1 MRISRNSDYLNLLFS
16 SGVTPDRNM
25 NVERDSVDEN
35 VDRDEDRDKQGLRAT
50 ACDIQND
57 TDDLE
62 QANPKSAFNSK
73 KALWA
78 FLVLCYSV
86 CRDFLRCVLKLNLV
100 E

>member
-1 MRISRNSDYLNLLFS
+1 MRLSRNSDYLNLLFG
-16 SGVTPDRNM
+16 SGVTSDRNM

-35 VDRDEDRDKQGLRAT
+35 VDRDEDGDKQGLRAT
-50 ACDIQND
+50 ERDIQNN

-62 QANPKSAFNSK
+62 QANSKSAFNSK

-86 CRDFLRCVLKLNLV
+86 CRDFICCL
-100 E
+100 